1 MKAVTFFLYYSFL
14 FQFVFIKFVLTVF
27 DCFILNKMKRLEQ
40 IAILKHHKHWDVIII
55 GGGAS
60 GIGTAVDAAS
70 RGYKTLLVEAVD
82 FAKGTSSRSTKL
94 VHGGVRYL
102 EQGNIALVREAL
114 KERGLME
121 QNAGHLVKNQSFVIP
136 NYNWWGSY
144 FYTIG
149 LTIYDLLAGRLSLGR
164 SKYISKKKTIE
175 LLPTVEQKGLRNGV
189 LYHDG
194 QFDDARMAINL
205 AQTAI
210 ENGACVLNYTKVINL
225 IKDNNHKILGV
236 VVEDQETGEKHEIK
250 GTAVINATG
259 VFTNSIMKMNDK
271 IYKKYVVPSQGI
283 HLVFDKSF
291 LPNTVALMVPKTS
304 DGRVLFAVPWHDK
317 IVVGTTD
324 TLIKNHSLEPIA
336 LEKEIEFVLETAQ
349 RFLSKKPTRADVL
362 SVFAGLRPLA
372 APDKEGQSTKEVSR
386 SHKIIVSETGL
397 ITIVGGKWTTYRKI
411 AEDLIDKAILVHNL
425 PKKECQTEHISIHG
439 NKPTTSLERKNHLY
453 IYGSDISKI
462 IELQEKEPEL
472 QEKLHPK
479 YDYTLAEVVWAI
491 RNEMARTVEDILAR
505 RVRLLFLDARVAIE
519 CSEKVAHL
527 LAKELG
533 KDKVWEQNQIL
544 DFHKI
549 ANGFLLK
556 EFQIKLQPLTV

>member
-1 MKAVTFFLYYSFL
+1 
-14 FQFVFIKFVLTVF
+14 
-27 DCFILNKMKRLEQ
+27 MKRSEQ
-40 IAILKHHKHWDVIII
+40 LAKLHQTKNWDVIII

-60 GIGTAVDAAS
+60 GLGTAIDSAS
-70 RGYKTLLVEAVD
+70 RGYKTILVEAVD

-102 EQGNIALVREAL
+102 EQGNIGLVQEAL

-175 LLPTVEQKGLRNGV
+175 LLPTIEQKGLRSGV
-189 LYHDG
+189 IYHDG
-194 QFDDARMAINL
+194 QFDDSRMAINL
-205 AQTAI
+205 AQTAV
-210 ENGACVLNYTKVINL
+210 ENGTCVLNYAKVINL
-225 IKDNNHKILGV
+225 IKTNENQVIGV
-236 VVEDQETGEKHEIK
+236 IIEDVESGEKHEIK
-250 GTAVINATG
+250 GKVVINATG

-271 IYKKYVVPSQGI
+271 VYKKYIVPSQGI

-317 IVVGTTD
+317 VVVGTTD
-324 TLIKNHSLEPIA
+324 TLMKSHSLEPIA

-349 RFLSKKPTRADVL
+349 RFLAKKPSRADVL

-372 APDKEGQSTKEVSR
+372 APEEKGQSTKEVSR

-397 ITIVGGKWTTYRKI
+397 ITITGGKWTTYRKI
-411 AEDLIDKAILVHNL
+411 AEDIMEKAISVHNL
-425 PKKECQTEHISIHG
+425 PKSTCKTEKISIHG
-439 NKPTTSLERKNHLY
+439 NQKTTTLDRENHLY
-453 IYGSDISKI
+453 IYGTDIPEILQLQKI
-462 IELQEKEPEL
+462 QPEL
-472 QEKLHPK
+472 KEKLHPN
-479 YDYTLAEVVWAI
+479 YEYTMAEVAWAI
-491 RNEMARTVEDILAR
+491 RYEMARTIEDVLAR
-505 RVRLLFLDARVAIE
+505 RVRLLFLDARAAIE
-519 CSEKVAHL
+519 SSEKVGNL
-527 LAKELG
+527 LVKELG
-533 KDKVWEQNQIL
+533 HDETWKQNQIIV
-544 DFHKI
+544 FKTV

-556 EFQIKLQPLTV
+556 EFRLE